1 MKPYIK
7 VKSLS
12 LLRPLSLSVTSAKA
26 ACACELDTER
36 ASDYHYCLS
45 KQKSHGEEIPA
56 TKRWTTYRSFIDLTQ
71 DSDDAD
77 RGDDV
82 QVVPSSGCSIIS
94 LIFFR
99 VIFYE
104 SILPKQGR
112 FYLENFY
119 CFYQHLLRLPIP
131 STSSFST
138 LFKNVFSAV
147 TWCCLH
153 ATSKTSKAPLAK
165 TVTMTVCVNEP
176 LTSFDKCFESA
187 LMAEFIVS

>member
-36 ASDYHYCLS
+36 ATDYHYCLS

-56 TKRWTTYRSFIDLTQ
+56 TKQWTTYRSFMDLTQ

-77 RGDDV
+77 RGDEV

-112 FYLENFY
+112 FYLEIFFIVFIST
-119 CFYQHLLRLPIP
+119 CFVYPYRQRHRFPHCLKTC
-131 STSSFST
+131 SVQSC
-138 LFKNVFSAV
+138 SAV
-147 TWCCLH
+147 YTQRQKH
-153 ATSKTSKAPLAK
+153 QRRRSQKR
-165 TVTMTVCVNEP
+165 
-176 LTSFDKCFESA
+176 
-187 LMAEFIVS
+187 